1 MPTDKILPRKLTAL
15 AEVRFV
21 CDSLRFCYTDL
32 QTRGVCYIYL
42 LQVISYKTVKL
53 SANLASAR
61 TCMAVTKSQK
71 IPQDASDIV
80 RYGAGLVAARL
91 FQTVGPTEMWTNGGW
106 SL

>member
-1 MPTDKILPRKLTAL
+1 
-15 AEVRFV
+15 
-21 CDSLRFCYTDL
+21 
-32 QTRGVCYIYL
+32 
-42 LQVISYKTVKL
+42 
-53 SANLASAR
+53 
-61 TCMAVTKSQK
+61 MAVTKSQK